1 MSYLVILKRK
11 KKGVNKL
18 LGIWKLV
25 KFDLFIFHLDIYDNS
40 VTLFFLFLDQQARKT
55 ANFGSIGTS
64 TTRDSD
70 SESEEL
76 MPTRDPKVT
85 AALARAITDSE
96 DEGMGVPD
104 IPTPR
109 LSKESSINHSDEHA
123 DFCKE
128 F

>member
-1 MSYLVILKRK
+1 MKTGKS
-11 KKGVNKL
+11 
-18 LGIWKLV
+18 
-25 KFDLFIFHLDIYDNS
+25 DLFFSFIITLSLDFFIF
-40 VTLFFLFLDQQARKT
+40 FFLDQQARKT

>member
-1 MSYLVILKRK
+1 MWILVPDA
-11 KKGVNKL
+11 N
-18 LGIWKLV
+18 
-25 KFDLFIFHLDIYDNS
+25 IF
-40 VTLFFLFLDQQARKT
+40 FFLDQQARKT

-70 SESEEL
+70 SDSEEL

-109 LSKESSINHSDEHA
+109 LSKESSINHSDDHA

-128 F
+128 FKDF